1 MNALATFAVRTLHR
15 AIVNHAHAPGD
26 YVVFFEAEAARA
38 SATVRQLLCQVWGV
52 EAEDLD
58 VYNVATEL
66 ELRVDWAMGDP
77 ATGDARLFEV
87 GCGAQGVIYAQPART
102 LMFTSLQTLLRLQ
115 LAQASLPAPGV
126 EVPWRA
132 LDGAAA

>member
-1 MNALATFAVRTLHR
+1 MNAPSTSAVRTLHR
-15 AIVNHAHAPGD
+15 AIVNHAKVPGD
-26 YVVFFEAEAARA
+26 YVVFFEAEAALA
-38 SATVRQLLCQVWGV
+38 SATVTQLLSQVWGV
-52 EAEDLD
+52 EAEDMD

-87 GCGAQGVIYAQPART
+87 GCGERGVVYAQPART
-102 LMFTSLQTLLRLQ
+102 LMFTSVPILLRLQ
-115 LAQASLPAPGV
+115 RAQSMLPSPGT
-126 EVPWRA
+126 EVPWRQ